1 MSLRSRQQA
10 PEVTERPAKR
20 SCYKHRMRDPPTS
33 VTQAGMDVLQFQI
46 RQFFH
51 DLFGGKTV
59 GKQLKNIADSNS
71 HSAPTRLPAATRAH
85 ARRLA
90 ANVPLRLLITDSS
103 LSFSQDPLR
112 RRETSV
118 SGR

>member
-1 MSLRSRQQA
+1 MSLRPRQQA

-51 DLFGGKTV
+51 DLFGGKPV

-71 HSAPTRLPAATRAH
+71 HSAHTRSSATLFGINCDTFRKDCH
-85 ARRLA
+85 VPNSFTEPRL
-90 ANVPLRLLITDSS
+90 TDSP
-103 LSFSQDPLR
+103 QTDC
-112 RRETSV
+112 
-118 SGR
+118 